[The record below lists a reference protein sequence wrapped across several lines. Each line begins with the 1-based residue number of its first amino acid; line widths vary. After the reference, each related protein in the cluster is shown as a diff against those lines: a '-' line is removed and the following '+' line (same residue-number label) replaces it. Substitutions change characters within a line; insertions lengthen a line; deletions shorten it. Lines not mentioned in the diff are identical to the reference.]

1 VKLGFLGSGKMA
13 TALAGGV
20 LKAAAFAPEEIAV
33 TDCAPAAAKALAE
46 KFQLRCVATNAE
58 LVSWADTIILC
69 VKPGDALP
77 ALRALRNEM
86 GNKLLIS
93 IAAGL
98 TLALLEESAGPG
110 TRIVRVMPNTPALIH
125 KGAAAYALGQAA
137 LEDDGKVVEKIFSA
151 VGNVFR
157 VKEELLDAVTG
168 LSGSGPAYVYVM
180 VEALADAGVLM
191 GLPRDLS
198 LQLAAQTVAGAGEMV
213 LRTGLHPAEL
223 KDMVASPGGTTIA
236 GLEALERAGIRSAL
250 LGAVRAA
257 TLRARE
263 MNAEAAGK

>member
-1 VKLGFLGSGKMA
+1 MKLGFLGSGKMA

-20 LKAAAFAPEEIAV
+20 LKAGAFPPEEIAV

-46 KFQLRCVATNAE
+46 KFQLRSVATNAE

-77 ALRALRNEM
+77 ALRALRNEL
-86 GNKLLIS
+86 GGKLLIS

-98 TLALLEESAGPG
+98 TLASLQESAGPG
-110 TRIVRVMPNTPALIH
+110 VRVIRVMPNTPALIH
-125 KGAAAYALGQAA
+125 KGAAAHALGKTARNA
-137 LEDDGKVVEKIFSA
+137 DGEPAEKIFSA

-168 LSGSGPAYVYVM
+168 LSGSGPAYVYII
-180 VEALADAGVLM
+180 VEALSDAGVLM

-198 LQLAAQTVAGAGEMV
+198 LQLAARTVAGAGEMV
-213 LRTGLHPAEL
+213 LQTGLHPAVL
-223 KDMVASPGGTTIA
+223 KDMVTSPGGTTIA
-236 GLEALERAGIRSAL
+236 GIEALERAGIRSAL

-263 MNAEAAGK
+263 MNAEAASK